1 MKSSTTL
8 YLPEFNLTPRNA
20 LNQLKIDIMNL
31 VKNNRSGWFE
41 KDVAENIGKKFVI
54 DLANAIWYVDI
65 RGFDTF
71 NQKYKVPVLF
81 ENFFD

>member
-1 MKSSTTL
+1 MKSSTIL
-8 YLPEFNLTPRNA
+8 YLPKFNLISRNA
-20 LNQLKIDIMNL
+20 LDQLKINIMNL
-31 VKNNRSGWFE
+31 IKNNGSGWFR

-71 NQKYKVPVLF
+71 TKNTKC
-81 ENFFD
+81 